1 MKMRIQA
8 NAIRFRLNRKE
19 VAALAEAGH
28 VQESVEFS
36 PAVGQR
42 LVYALEVDPELSS
55 IAADYQ
61 EGRITVRLPRLQARE
76 WLETERIGVDG
87 EQTLGNGRSLR
98 ILIEKDF
105 QCLHAENR
113 QIEDEFD
120 PDAYPNPSTD
130 PNRQEVRS
138 E

>member
-8 NAIRFRLNRKE
+8 NTIRFRLNRKE
-19 VAALAEAGH
+19 VAELAEVGQA
-28 VQESVEFS
+28 QESVEFG

-42 LVYALEVDPELSS
+42 FVYALEVDPELSS
-55 IAADYQ
+55 VWADYQ
-61 EGRITVRLPRLQARE
+61 EGKITVRLPRWQASE
-76 WLETERIGVDG
+76 WFETERIGIDG

-113 QIEDEFD
+113 PTEDEFD
-120 PDAYPNPSTD
+120 PDAYPNPSAD
-130 PNRQEVRS
+130 RSRQEVRS

>member
-19 VAALAEAGH
+19 VADLAEAGQA
-28 VQESVEFS
+28 QESVEFG

-55 IAADYQ
+55 VTADYQ
-61 EGRITVRLPRLQARE
+61 EGKITVRLPRWQTRE

-87 EQTLGNGRSLR
+87 EMTLGNGRSLR
-98 ILIEKDF
+98 ILVEKDF
-105 QCLHAENR
+105 QCLHTETR
-113 QIEDEFD
+113 ETGDEFD
-120 PDAYPNPSTD
+120 PDAYPNPSAD
-130 PNRQEVRS
+130 PNRQETRS

>member
-1 MKMRIQA
+1 MKMRMQA

-19 VAALAEAGH
+19 VAELAEAGQI
-28 VQESVEFS
+28 QESVEFG
-36 PAVGQR
+36 PAVGQH
-42 LVYALEVDPELSS
+42 LVYVLEVDAELSS
-55 IAADYQ
+55 VAADYQ
-61 EGRITVRLPRLQARE
+61 EGRITIRLPQWQARE
-76 WLETERIGVDG
+76 WLDTERIGVDG
-87 EQTLGNGRSLR
+87 QQTLGDGRSLR

-105 QCLHAENR
+105 QCLHLENR

-120 PDAYPNPSTD
+120 PDAYPNPSRD